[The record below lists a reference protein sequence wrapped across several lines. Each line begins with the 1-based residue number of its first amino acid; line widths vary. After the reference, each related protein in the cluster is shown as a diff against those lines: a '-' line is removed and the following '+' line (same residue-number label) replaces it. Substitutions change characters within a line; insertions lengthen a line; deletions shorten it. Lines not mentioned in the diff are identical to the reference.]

1 MKEVNKIPCLF
12 YYYLHS
18 KIWEMA
24 SGSLISERDLKKYL
38 FQWRIPEKMKIL
50 IIKELILLGLLEK
63 EQRYI
68 LKINRPKF
76 DEKDLNKY
84 YELFGI
90 F

>member
-12 YYYLHS
+12 YLYLHL

-50 IIKELILLGLLEK
+50 IIKELILLG
-63 EQRYI
+63 
-68 LKINRPKF
+68 
-76 DEKDLNKY
+76 
-84 YELFGI
+84 
-90 F
+90 